1 MEIKVNTPANKEEII
16 SYNQD
21 TDDIISAILYAD
33 ENNPKLSYNNAVV
46 FLGED
51 DYQTGANIFNYI
63 KENIYYKAEPDSL
76 QTTKTVERLLYDK
89 QGDCK
94 HYSLFAGSVLKTLNI
109 PYAYRFVSFGSKD
122 DIQHVYIVINP
133 DTNPIYL
140 DAVIDEYDT
149 QEKFSYCE
157 DYYPNTNKS
166 IGKSKFFTLDQL
178 DIQTTT
184 AQEGIDY
191 NIISHTTD
199 YSSFALLMHFNF
211 LNSDESTKLK
221 KGKHVVNKV
230 ILALGR
236 AAARGLIMDVESFK
250 PVKQS
255 MCSFYIM
262 SGIRNYNPTLF
273 NQLVIRFNT
282 FSSPEIYLNGWY
294 ECWSFWYNLG
304 GKQETDREGLIG
316 DIAAH
321 SEDYILGGVN
331 WKELTIDMPLGFGG
345 WTLSTYL
352 ENKFEGDMP
361 QSLGELINFTEE
373 DFLEFLNLNP
383 NWANPSSIMG
393 KQIGDVFTAAQITA
407 IVVALCEV
415 LAAVLG
421 LIGIIKSINASI
433 ELGQQQSDDNQE
445 LIDAYN
451 DLTFAIENNE
461 DLSTYFGGD
470 GKDEVS
476 AYIEPLGIAAF
487 VFGAVIYFESDIK

>member
-230 ILALGR
+230 I
-236 AAARGLIMDVESFK
+236 
-250 PVKQS
+250 
-255 MCSFYIM
+255 
-262 SGIRNYNPTLF
+262 
-273 NQLVIRFNT
+273 
-282 FSSPEIYLNGWY
+282 
-294 ECWSFWYNLG
+294 
-304 GKQETDREGLIG
+304 
-316 DIAAH
+316 
-321 SEDYILGGVN
+321 
-331 WKELTIDMPLGFGG
+331 
-345 WTLSTYL
+345 
-352 ENKFEGDMP
+352 
-361 QSLGELINFTEE
+361 
-373 DFLEFLNLNP
+373 
-383 NWANPSSIMG
+383 
-393 KQIGDVFTAAQITA
+393 
-407 IVVALCEV
+407 
-415 LAAVLG
+415 
-421 LIGIIKSINASI
+421 
-433 ELGQQQSDDNQE
+433 
-445 LIDAYN
+445 
-451 DLTFAIENNE
+451 
-461 DLSTYFGGD
+461 
-470 GKDEVS
+470 
-476 AYIEPLGIAAF
+476 
-487 VFGAVIYFESDIK
+487 